1 MTDKYQV
8 SEYHFSFDCRELFL
22 RAAKLGPCNI
32 SRENQER
39 FFIMTD
45 KNKVSRRALL
55 GRLRRK
61 LAHQGVK
68 LEHDHHSRGAAHPWM
83 LVENGNIIERNV
95 SLKDLAAKWNAL
107 KDHEEH
113 EE

>member
-1 MTDKYQV
+1 MTEKYQV
-8 SEYHFSFDCRELFL
+8 S
-22 RAAKLGPCNI
+22 
-32 SRENQER
+32 Q
-39 FFIMTD
+39 
-45 KNKVSRRALL
+45 RALL

-61 LAHQGVK
+61 LTHQGIA
-68 LEHDHHSRGAAHPWM
+68 LQHDYRARGTTHPWM

>member
-1 MTDKYQV
+1 MHAEMTDKDPV
-8 SEYHFSFDCRELFL
+8 S
-22 RAAKLGPCNI
+22 
-32 SRENQER
+32 Q
-39 FFIMTD
+39 
-45 KNKVSRRALL
+45 RALL

-68 LEHDHHSRGAAHPWM
+68 LEHDYRARGVAHPWM

-107 KDHEEH
+107 KDHEEYDLQA
-113 EE
+113 

>member
-1 MTDKYQV
+1 M
-8 SEYHFSFDCRELFL
+8 S
-22 RAAKLGPCNI
+22 
-32 SRENQER
+32 
-39 FFIMTD
+39 D
-45 KNKVSRRALL
+45 KNRVSQRALL

-68 LEHDHHSRGAAHPWM
+68 LEHDYRARGAAHPWM
-83 LVENGNIIERNV
+83 LVENGNIIVRNV
-95 SLKDLAAKWNAL
+95 DLKDLATKWKAL

>member
-1 MTDKYQV
+1 MTDKYPV
-8 SEYHFSFDCRELFL
+8 S
-22 RAAKLGPCNI
+22 
-32 SRENQER
+32 Q
-39 FFIMTD
+39 
-45 KNKVSRRALL
+45 RALL

-68 LEHDHHSRGAAHPWM
+68 LEHDYRARGVSRPWM
-83 LVENGNIIERNV
+83 LVENGKIIERNV